1 MLARL
6 SALRRQVQAVSR
18 EARDAAAKTAPA
30 DSDRFHA
37 RLAGMLDDWIR
48 QSSGA
53 PQIVCLAAAAELGVA
68 ERGHLDMCSFAA
80 LQGEDAELRV
90 LYWTASRRIS
100 ARALR
105 AGRAPVMGGA
115 RPEPPSSRAGAA
127 HRAKKPCRACLAL
140 MAQPRT
146 QAGHDRLYPT
156 AMPESRRLGQE
167 ILMQK
172 RQYGCATC
180 RAAWT
185 RHQSSCEPF
194 AYWVMLSAA
203 RSG

>member
-6 SALRRQVQAVSR
+6 SALRRQVQAISR

-30 DSDRFHA
+30 NSASFHA
-37 RLAGMLDDWIR
+37 MLAGMLDDWIR

-68 ERGHLDMCSFAA
+68 ERGHLDMCSIAA
-80 LQGEDAELRV
+80 LQGQDADLRV
-90 LYWTASRRIS
+90 LYWIASRRIS
-100 ARALR
+100 ARAPR
-105 AGRAPVMGGA
+105 AGRAPVMGCA
-115 RPEPPSSRAGAA
+115 RHEPPSSPGVGM
-127 HRAKKPCRACLAL
+127 HRTTKPCRACIAL
-140 MAQPRT
+140 IAQSRT
-146 QAGHDRLYPT
+146 QAGHDQLYPT
-156 AMPESRRLGQE
+156 AMPESRRLGQK
-167 ILMQK
+167 ILMQT

-194 AYWVMLSAA
+194 AYWVMLSSA